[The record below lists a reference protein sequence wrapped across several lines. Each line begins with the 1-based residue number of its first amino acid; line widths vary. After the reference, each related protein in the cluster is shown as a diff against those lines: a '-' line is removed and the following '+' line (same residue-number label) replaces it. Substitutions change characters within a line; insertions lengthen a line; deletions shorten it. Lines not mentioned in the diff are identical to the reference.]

1 MSTKTTFKR
10 VALVTVAAMGFG
22 LLSVAP
28 SNAVPQSD
36 TLTLT
41 SATTTWATGSSATLT
56 NNITQGFLG
65 VNGDTMSVSMTLTSA
80 PTGNAVMPVFAG
92 SAAGSN
98 AQTNVN
104 VPVVTTDGLQFS
116 YSDTAVSSTT
126 YALASAK
133 MGINFT
139 PTLPGTYV
147 ITFTAYNNSAMTAAE
162 QLVAATVTSKRL
174 ATTQPA
180 VATPVTW
187 TVVIPSGSVADST
200 TTSITNAYGVATG
213 SADIS
218 VRIAAGSSTAGAA
231 TVVVTPLVDAAA
243 TTGSTV
249 VTATV
254 SGPGTL
260 LVNATSTGGTSS
272 GFKTHT
278 LASGTAATP
287 VYVHLFAD
295 GTSGTSTITITVGGA
310 TKTETVT
317 FYGAAASVTSTLV
330 IPVIQT
336 GSTATA
342 GVITAVVKDAAGNV
356 VPGKAMFAV
365 SGTTTVMASSTA
377 TTGSSGIATFSF
389 TGLTAGTSA
398 ITVQNV
404 AAGSTATYSAA
415 ALSVRSG
422 DAEGASVVISLDKAT
437 YAQGEAAVVTV
448 TVKDAAGNLVADGT
462 NTPFAAAA
470 VCSRACTG
478 TLPGT
483 SHVTSGSHAGA
494 ITYAINVPSTSGAFT
509 VSATAG
515 SGWTGTFSASATVS
529 LSAAETAAAAA
540 IAAAADIASAAV
552 DAAAE
557 ATDAANAA
565 TDAAN
570 AAAEAAD
577 AATAAAQDAAD
588 AVASLATAVTEL
600 MADLKAQIAA
610 QKAAI
615 TALTN
620 LVIKIQKKIKA

>member
-28 SNAVPQSD
+28 SSATPQSD

-56 NNITQGFLG
+56 NNVTQGFLG
-65 VNGDTMSVSMTLTSA
+65 VNSDTMSVSMSLTSA
-80 PTGNAVMPVFAG
+80 PTGNTVMPLFSG
-92 SAAGSN
+92 SAAGWTVVNSSV
-98 AQTNVN
+98 ANVS
-104 VPVVTTDGLQFS
+104 TDNLQFS
-116 YSDTAVSSTT
+116 WMDTAVSATT
-126 YALASAK
+126 YALASQKAP
-133 MGINFT
+133 ITFA

-147 ITFTAYNNSAMTAAE
+147 ITFTAYNMGVHSSATPATMAAARTTAA
-162 QLVAATVTSKRL
+162 VA
-174 ATTQPA
+174 
-180 VATPVTW
+180 ATPVTW
-187 TVVIPSGSVADST
+187 TVVIPSGSVADGT
-200 TTSITNAYGVATG
+200 TTSILNAYGVATG

-260 LVNATSTGGTSS
+260 LVNTTSTGGTSS

-278 LASGTAATP
+278 LASTTAATP

-310 TKTETVT
+310 TKTETVY
-317 FYGAAASVTSTLV
+317 FYGAAASVTSTLL

-342 GVITAVVKDAAGNV
+342 GVITATVKDAAGNV
-356 VPGKAMFAV
+356 VPGKALFAV

-389 TGLTAGTSA
+389 TGLVAGTSA

-422 DAEGASVVISLDKAT
+422 DADGTSVVLSLDKAT

-448 TVKDAAGNLVADGT
+448 TVKDSAGNLVANGT
-462 NTPFAAAA
+462 NTPFATAV

-494 ITYAINVPSTSGAFT
+494 ITYAINVPATSGAFT

-515 SGWTGTFSASATVS
+515 SGFTGTFSASATVS

-588 AVASLATAVTEL
+588 AVASLATAVAEL

-620 LVIKIQKKIKA
+620 LVIKIQKKLKA

>member
-28 SNAVPQSD
+28 SNATPQSD
-36 TLTLT
+36 TLTLG
-41 SATTTWATGSSATLT
+41 SATTTWATGSAALLT
-56 NNITQGFLG
+56 NTITQGFLG
-65 VNGDTMSVSMTLTSA
+65 VNSDTMSVNMTLSSA
-80 PTGNAVMPVFAG
+80 PTGNTVMPLFVGSTAG
-92 SAAGSN
+92 AVV
-98 AQTNVN
+98 VN
-104 VPVVTTDGLQFS
+104 SSVPVVTSDGLQFS
-116 YSDTAVSSTT
+116 WMDTAVSATT

-133 MGINFT
+133 INVNFT

-147 ITFTAYNNSAMTAAE
+147 ITFTPYNNGLMTGTTAETSASVTAAR
-162 QLVAATVTSKRL
+162 LNATR
-174 ATTQPA
+174 PA
-180 VATPVTW
+180 VAAAVTW
-187 TVVIPSGSVADST
+187 TVVIPSGSVADGT

-342 GVITAVVKDAAGNV
+342 GVITATVKDAAGNV

-448 TVKDAAGNLVADGT
+448 TVKDSAGNLVANGT
-462 NTPFAAAA
+462 NTPFATA
-470 VCSRACTG
+470 VICSRACTG

-494 ITYAINVPSTSGAFT
+494 ITYDINVPSTSGAFT
-509 VSATAG
+509 VSASAG
-515 SGWTGTFSASATVS
+515 SGFTGTFSASATVS
-529 LSAAETAAAAA
+529 LSAAEIASAAA

-557 ATDAANAA
+557 AT
-565 TDAAN
+565 
-570 AAAEAAD
+570 D

-620 LVIKIQKKIKA
+620 LEIKIQNKIKA